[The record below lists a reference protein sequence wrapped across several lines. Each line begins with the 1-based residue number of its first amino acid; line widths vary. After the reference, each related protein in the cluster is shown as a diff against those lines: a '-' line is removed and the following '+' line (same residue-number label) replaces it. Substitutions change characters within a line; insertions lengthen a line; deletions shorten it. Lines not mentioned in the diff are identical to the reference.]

1 MSIYDRTENPKGL
14 INKIKHAIDNNSI
27 DTWAYDSEGD
37 FLNSIS
43 MFIL

>member
-27 DTWAYDSEGD
+27 TWAYDSEGD